1 MVCLAS
7 VSRAAIVRRMPSS
20 GTSTKSRSAY
30 IFITVSA
37 EAPVGIAAE
46 ASAQRTVVH
55 ERTVV
60 RHTDNRPGYRRHA
73 VRTRQV
79 CRNVYR
85 NHHRQRVCRTV
96 RTRR

>member
-1 MVCLAS
+1 MKLFTI
-7 VSRAAIVRRMPSS
+7 AAAGLVALT
-20 GTSTKSRSAY
+20 GL
-30 IFITVSA
+30 
-37 EAPVGIAAE
+37 APVGIAAE

-60 RHTDNRPGYRRHA
+60 RHNGNRPHVRHR

-96 RTRR
+96 RSTR

>member
-1 MVCLAS
+1 MKFFTI
-7 VSRAAIVRRMPSS
+7 AAAGLVALT
-20 GTSTKSRSAY
+20 GL
-30 IFITVSA
+30 
-37 EAPVGIAAE
+37 APVGIAAE

-60 RHTDNRPGYRRHA
+60 RHTDRRPGYGRHA

-79 CRNVYR
+79 CRNVVR

-96 RTRR
+96 RYNR

>member
-1 MVCLAS
+1 MKLFTLA
-7 VSRAAIVRRMPSS
+7 AAGLVALT
-20 GTSTKSRSAY
+20 GL
-30 IFITVSA
+30 
-37 EAPVGIAAE
+37 APVGIAAE

-60 RHTDNRPGYRRHA
+60 RHNDNRPGYRRHA

-96 RTRR
+96 RVNR

>member
-1 MVCLAS
+1 MKLFTLA
-7 VSRAAIVRRMPSS
+7 AAGLV
-20 GTSTKSRSAY
+20 A
-30 IFITVSA
+30 ITGL
-37 EAPVGIAAE
+37 APVGFVSE

-60 RHTDNRPGYRRHA
+60 RHNDGRPGYRHRA
-73 VRTRQV
+73 RTRQV

-96 RTRR
+96 RYNR

>member
-1 MVCLAS
+1 MKLFTI
-7 VSRAAIVRRMPSS
+7 AAAGLVALT
-20 GTSTKSRSAY
+20 GL
-30 IFITVSA
+30 
-37 EAPVGIAAE
+37 APVGIAAE

-60 RHTDNRPGYRRHA
+60 RHNANRPGYRRHA

-96 RTRR
+96 RYNR

>member
-1 MVCLAS
+1 MKLFILA
-7 VSRAAIVRRMPSS
+7 AAGLVALT
-20 GTSTKSRSAY
+20 GL
-30 IFITVSA
+30 
-37 EAPVGIAAE
+37 APVGIAAE

-60 RHTDNRPGYRRHA
+60 RHNDRRPGYRRPA
-73 VRTRQV
+73 YRRPVVRTRQV

-96 RTRR
+96 RVRR

>member
-1 MVCLAS
+1 MKFFTI
-7 VSRAAIVRRMPSS
+7 AAAGLVALT
-20 GTSTKSRSAY
+20 GL
-30 IFITVSA
+30 
-37 EAPVGIAAE
+37 APVGIAAE

-60 RHTDNRPGYRRHA
+60 RHSDRRPGYGRHA

-79 CRNVYR
+79 CRNVVR

-96 RTRR
+96 RVNRSR

>member
-1 MVCLAS
+1 MKLFTI
-7 VSRAAIVRRMPSS
+7 AAAGLVALT
-20 GTSTKSRSAY
+20 GL
-30 IFITVSA
+30 
-37 EAPVGIAAE
+37 APVGIAAE

-60 RHTDNRPGYRRHA
+60 RHTDNRPGYRHR

-96 RTRR
+96 RYNR

>member
-1 MVCLAS
+1 MKLFTLA
-7 VSRAAIVRRMPSS
+7 AAGLVALT
-20 GTSTKSRSAY
+20 GL
-30 IFITVSA
+30 
-37 EAPVGIAAE
+37 APVGIAAE

-60 RHTDNRPGYRRHA
+60 RHDDRRPGYRRHT

-96 RTRR
+96 RVSR